1 MFKKIFFLIALI
13 LPTSAFSL
21 DVIADLSENSTPLI
35 NEEFRK
41 INKKVSGFTG
51 TCADGTALTVE
62 NGLIKSC
69 S

>member
-1 MFKKIFFLIALI
+1 MRLSKLVVFLILI
-13 LPTSAFSL
+13 SGPVFAA
-21 DVIADLSENSTPLI
+21 DVITDFSNDSIVVL

-41 INKKVSGFTG
+41 VNKKIRGFTG